1 VSNNVVAQATL
12 ATTSLRAFIHSALL
26 WLLAAGC
33 TSARSNARLQ
43 PGLSG
48 GVTLA
53 AAYFPA
59 DRGDSNPNGRDT
71 AAASPAPEAF
81 VQIARTDG
89 TDSGT
94 AIQLTVPLAYAA
106 AAVDVYHQFSGSER
120 WSHGGGVEFG
130 LLTGGGYY
138 LVTGHAGSLYA
149 TATARL
155 LALWDDWQP
164 VLTTQLAFGRQR
176 RVDLFGFVAYTRALG
191 DAIDLG
197 VDQTY
202 SFRAWLLAG
211 FGLRF

>member
-12 ATTSLRAFIHSALL
+12 ATTSLRAFISSALL

-59 DRGDSNPNGRDT
+59 DRGDSNPNGRET
-71 AAASPAPEAF
+71 AAASPNPEAF

-89 TDSGT
+89 VDSGT
-94 AIQLTVPLAYAA
+94 AIQLTVPLAYLA
-106 AAVDVYHQFSGSER
+106 AAVDVYHQFSGSDR
-120 WSHGGGVEFG
+120 WSHGGGVELG

-138 LVTGHAGSLYA
+138 VVTRHAESLYA
-149 TATARL
+149 TASARL
-155 LALWDDWQP
+155 LVLWDDRQP

-176 RVDLFGFVAYTRALG
+176 RVDLFGFAAYNRALG
-191 DAIDLG
+191 DGIELG
-197 VDQTY
+197 YEDTY
-202 SFRAWLLAG
+202 TFRSWLLAG